1 METKDTSKKR
11 GVVARYLAFGVLTT
25 FVGWAAYFSIL
36 FGGKALFSLPAEDT
50 TSGQYLLVY
59 TAAQVLQWIAAVA
72 FAFFTNKK
80 WVFTDSTDDRSTARQ
95 LAVFAGGRVVTFFV
109 DYGVTLFGAIGLSA
123 LLPSLNSVEL
133 LGKELNVNE
142 LTAKLVAAVIVVVSN
157 YFFSK
162 KLVFKNK

>member
-1 METKDTSKKR
+1 MKTSDKFNKHS
-11 GVVARYLAFGVLTT
+11 VVVRYLAFGVLTT

-50 TSGQYLLVY
+50 TSKQYLLVY
-59 TAAQVLQWIAAVA
+59 TAAQVLQWIAAVC

-80 WVFTDSTDDRSTARQ
+80 WVFTDSNDDRSTAHQ
-95 LAVFAGGRVVTFFV
+95 LGVFAGGRVVTFFV
-109 DYGVTLFGAIGLSA
+109 DYGVTLFGAIGLAA
-123 LLPSLNSVEL
+123 LFPSLNCVL
-133 LGKELNVNE
+133 ILGKELNINE

-162 KLVFKNK
+162 LLVFKKK

>member
-1 METKDTSKKR
+1 MPTSPP
-11 GVVARYLAFGVLTT
+11 
-25 FVGWAAYFSIL
+25 S
-36 FGGKALFSLPAEDT
+36 
-50 TSGQYLLVY
+50 
-59 TAAQVLQWIAAVA
+59 AQVLQWIAAVA

-80 WVFTDSTDDRSTARQ
+80 WVFTDSNDDRSTVHQ
-95 LAVFAGGRVVTFFV
+95 LVVFAGGRVITFFV